1 MAMQI
6 LDIIEK
12 KKQGF
17 ELSKEEIDYFV
28 SGYTENRLPDY
39 QISALLMAICL
50 QSMTARETAD
60 LTAAMLNS
68 GERMDLPKIQGIT
81 CDKHSTGGV
90 GDKTTLALTPMV
102 VACGAR
108 VAKMSGRGLGHTGGT
123 LDKLEAIKGF
133 NVQMSEE
140 AFLNQVNTLGL
151 AIIGSG

>member
-68 GERMDLPKIQGIT
+68 GERMDLSKIQGIT
-81 CDKHSTGGV
+81 LSLIH
-90 GDKTTLALTPMV
+90 
-102 VACGAR
+102 
-108 VAKMSGRGLGHTGGT
+108 
-123 LDKLEAIKGF
+123 I
-133 NVQMSEE
+133 
-140 AFLNQVNTLGL
+140 
-151 AIIGSG
+151 